1 MEKNEIITLEITALT
16 SEGFGVGKCN
26 ELAVFVP
33 KTAVGDVISCRIVK
47 VLKNY
52 AYGKIERIITPS
64 YDRIENTCKAYGK
77 CGGCCY
83 RHINYGAELRAKER
97 IVRDAFERIGGFKNF
112 TAIPI
117 CGSDNISE
125 YRNKLQMPLDVQ
137 DGKIV
142 SGFFHERTHDV
153 IPVENCE
160 LQPLIF
166 SRIVEFIKSKL
177 KELKISVYSEQSHTG
192 LVRHIYIRKGQKSG
206 EICVTI
212 VSRKNPP
219 AFKTLA
225 KMIADEFPD
234 VVGVVLNLNPER
246 TNVILGETEIT
257 LCGRSVIRDEFCG
270 LTVEI
275 SPKSFYQVNSPQAER
290 LYKQAREFIDFTQD
304 KIILDLYCGTG
315 TIGLSIANKQ
325 DVQIIG
331 AEIVPQAVENALR
344 NAKQNGIENAEF
356 ICADAGKAAQTLL
369 DRGINPD
376 VIVLDPPR
384 KGCSQATLDAVTQM
398 NPARIIMISC
408 NPATAARDCKIL
420 SEHYKLEQVRAVDL
434 FPRTKHVECVVLM
447 SRTSC
452 I

>member
-64 YDRIENTCKAYGK
+64 DDRIENTCKAYGK

-83 RHINYGAELRAKER
+83 RHISYGAELRAKER

-112 TAIPI
+112 KTIPI

-142 SGFFHERTHDV
+142 SGFFHERTHNV

-160 LQPLIF
+160 LQPMIF

-177 KELKISVYSEQSHTG
+177 KALKISVYSEKSHTG

-212 VSRKNPP
+212 VSRKNSP

-225 KMIADEFPD
+225 KMIADEFPE

-246 TNVILGETEIT
+246 TNVILGETEIP
-257 LCGRSVIRDEFCG
+257 LCGRMAIRDEFCG

-325 DVQIIG
+325 DVKIIG

-434 FPRTKHVECVVLM
+434 FPRTKHVECVILL
-447 SRTSC
+447 SNKYKQ
-452 I
+452 